1 MLLVMLLVGALLL
14 LEPDF
19 GAFAVITAV
28 AMAILFL
35 GGMNWRLFAGLTSC
49 WSRIRGLDLLAVPP
63 AAGDRLMDWSD
74 PYGKGYQLSCAHRL
88 GAASGWAWGSVPV
101 WRNCLPEAIPISCWR

>member
-1 MLLVMLLVGALLL
+1 MLLVGALLL

-35 GGMNWRLFAGLTSC
+35 GRNE
-49 WSRIRGLDLLAVPP
+49 LAAV
-63 AAGDRLMDWSD
+63 R
-74 PYGKGYQLSCAHRL
+74 R
-88 GAASGWAWGSVPV
+88 V
-101 WRNCLPEAIPISCWR
+101 